1 MNWNS
6 YFEYKDG
13 KLYWKVN
20 KGTAKV
26 GEEAG
31 YINEDTGYIDVG
43 FDYKRYQAHRIIW
56 EMHYGPIPEG
66 MEIDHIWHNKL
77 DNRIE
82 NLRLVTPIENSRN
95 KSKNKNNISGVT
107 GVSWNKR
114 DNKWNVYIGV
124 NGKNK
129 YLGSFSDFNQAVDI
143 RKQAEL
149 KYQFH
154 ENHGK

>member
-1 MNWNS
+1 MDWHK

-13 KLYWKVN
+13 KLYWMVN
-20 KGTAKV
+20 KGTARV
-26 GEEAG
+26 GDEAG

-43 FDYKRYQAHRIIW
+43 LDYKRYQAHRIIW

-82 NLRLVTPIENSRN
+82 NLRLVTPVENSKN
-95 KSKNKNNISGVT
+95 KSRNKNNISGVT

-114 DNKWNVYIGV
+114 DNKWTVYIGV

-129 YLGSFSDFNQAVDI
+129 YLGSFSDFKEAVDV
-143 RKQAEL
+143 RKHAEL

>member
-56 EMHYGPIPEG
+56 EMHYGSIPEG

-95 KSKNKNNISGVT
+95 KSKHKNNISGVT

>member
-56 EMHYGPIPEG
+56 EMHYGSIPEG

>member
-1 MNWNS
+1 MDWHK

-13 KLYWKVN
+13 RLYWMVN
-20 KGTAKV
+20 KGTARV
-26 GEEAG
+26 GDEAG

-43 FDYKRYQAHRIIW
+43 LDYKRYQAHRIIW

-66 MEIDHIWHNKL
+66 MEVDHIWHNKL

-82 NLRLVTPIENSRN
+82 NLRLVTPVENSRN

-124 NGKNK
+124 NRKNK
-129 YLGSFSDFNQAVDI
+129 YLGSFSDFKEAVDI

>member
-6 YFEYKDG
+6 HFEYKDG

-66 MEIDHIWHNKL
+66 MEIDHIWHDKL

-154 ENHGK
+154 KNHGK